1 VISDS
6 LVKRVVPVLAAL
18 AFVSLGLPDG
28 LLGVAW
34 PSLRASFGLELDAL
48 GALLVA
54 ATLGY
59 VASSFSSGRLLGR
72 INLGTVLAVSCGL
85 TAAAL
90 LGYASASSWL
100 VMLALGAV
108 LGLGSGAI
116 DAALNTYVA
125 THHGPRMLNWLHAC
139 FGVGAAS
146 GPLVMTAVLES
157 GSTWRRG
164 YAIVGLAQLALAG
177 CFVATFRAWPRSDGA
192 GAAAE
197 PTRSETTLS
206 TLRVRGAWLGIAA
219 FFVYSGVEASIGA
232 WTYTLLTE
240 ARRVPAVEAGLLVSV
255 YWGSLTG
262 GRLLAAVAGGLADV
276 ESILRVAVCGVAI
289 GVAIVWLNAGTA
301 WTWLGLM
308 LAGVGSGPIFP
319 SLVATTPARFGHRH
333 AANAVGFQIAAS
345 AVGLSVLPGLVGVAA
360 DAFGV
365 ESIARLV
372 AALALLLVIVYGV
385 LDRVA
390 PVGREM
396 RPSAAK

>member
-1 VISDS
+1 
-6 LVKRVVPVLAAL
+6 VKRLVPVLAAL

-34 PSLRASFGLELDAL
+34 PSIRATFGLDLDAL

-54 ATLGY
+54 ATAGY
-59 VASSFSSGRLLGR
+59 VASSFSSGHLLGR

-90 LGYASASSWL
+90 LGYAAAPSWL
-100 VMLALGAV
+100 LMLGLGAV

-146 GPLVMTAVLES
+146 GPLVMTAVLDS
-157 GSTWRRG
+157 GSSWRRG
-164 YAIVGLAQLALAG
+164 YAIVGLAQLALAA
-177 CFVATFRAWPRSDGA
+177 CFVVTFRWWPRSDG
-192 GAAAE
+192 GGPAAPQTASMT
-197 PTRSETTLS
+197 TRA
-206 TLRVRGAWLGIAA
+206 TLRMPGAWLGIVA

-240 ARRVPAVEAGLLVSV
+240 SRGTAAVDAGLIVSL
-255 YWGSLTG
+255 YWGSLTV
-262 GRLLAAVAGGLADV
+262 GRLLAAAGGGLV
-276 ESILRVAVCGVAI
+276 GVGTVLRFAVWGVAL
-289 GVAIVWLNAGTA
+289 GAAIVWLNAGAA
-301 WTWLGLM
+301 WTSVGLTVAG
-308 LAGVGSGPIFP
+308 LASGPIFP
-319 SLVATTPARFGHRH
+319 SLVATTPARMGAAH

-360 DAFGV
+360 DTFGI
-365 ESIARLV
+365 EAIARLT
-372 AALALLLVIVYGV
+372 AALALALVIVYRMLERAGDPGKV
-385 LDRVA
+385 R
-390 PVGREM
+390 R
-396 RPSAAK
+396 

>member
-1 VISDS
+1 MTR
-6 LVKRVVPVLAAL
+6 LVPVLAAL

-34 PSLRASFGLELDAL
+34 PSIRASFGLELDAL

-54 ATLGY
+54 ATTGY
-59 VASSFSSGRLLGR
+59 VASSFSSGHLLGR
-72 INLGTVLAVSCGL
+72 LNLGTVLAVSCGL

-90 LGYASASSWL
+90 LGYASSSSWL
-100 VMLALGAV
+100 AMLALGAV

-146 GPLVMTAVLES
+146 GPLIMTAVLES
-157 GSTWRRG
+157 GSSWRRG
-164 YAIVGLAQLALAG
+164 YAIVGVAQLALAG
-177 CFVATFRAWPRSDGA
+177 CFVVTFRSWPRSDGG
-192 GAAAE
+192 GAAE
-197 PTRSETTLS
+197 HTKSETIMS

-240 ARRVPAVEAGLLVSV
+240 GRRMAPVEAGLIVSL
-255 YWGSLTG
+255 YWGSLTA
-262 GRLLAAVAGGLADV
+262 GRLLAAVAGGLVGV
-276 ESILRVAVCGVAI
+276 ETMVRVAVWGVAA
-289 GVAIVWLNAGTA
+289 GMTMVWLNAGAA
-301 WTWLGLM
+301 WTSLGV
-308 LAGVGSGPIFP
+308 LAAGLASGPIFP
-319 SLVATTPARFGHRH
+319 SLVATTPARLGPRH

-360 DAFGV
+360 DTFGV
-365 ESIARLV
+365 EAIARLT
-372 AALALLLVIVYGV
+372 AALAFLLVIVYRM
-385 LDRVA
+385 LDRAA
-390 PVGREM
+390 PVARLPEN
-396 RPSAAK
+396 

>member
-1 VISDS
+1 M
-6 LVKRVVPVLAAL
+6 KRLVPVLAAL

-34 PSLRASFGLELDAL
+34 PSIRASFGLDLDAL

-54 ATLGY
+54 ATTGY
-59 VASSFSSGRLLGR
+59 VASSFSSGHLLGR

-90 LGYASASSWL
+90 LGYASSPSWL
-100 VMLALGAV
+100 LMLALGAV

-116 DAALNTYVA
+116 DSALNTYVA

-157 GSTWRRG
+157 GSSWRRG
-164 YAIVGLAQLALAG
+164 YAIVGLAQLALAA
-177 CFVATFRAWPRSDGA
+177 CFVITFRSWPRSDGS
-192 GAAAE
+192 GAAAAD
-197 PTRSETTLS
+197 TTTMSTMS
-206 TLRVRGAWLGIAA
+206 TLRMPGTWLSIVA

-240 ARRVPAVEAGLLVSV
+240 GRATPPVEAGPIVSL

-262 GRLLAAVAGGLADV
+262 GRLLAALAGGLV
-276 ESILRVAVCGVAI
+276 GVAVMLRFAVWGVAL
-289 GVAIVWLNAGTA
+289 GMAVVWLNAGAA
-301 WTWLGLM
+301 WTSLGM
-308 LAGVGSGPIFP
+308 IVAGLSSGPIFP
-319 SLVATTPARFGHRH
+319 SLVATTPARVGPKH

-345 AVGLSVLPGLVGVAA
+345 AVGLSVLPGVVGVAA
-360 DAFGV
+360 DTFGV
-365 ESIARLV
+365 EAIARLT
-372 AALALLLVIVYGV
+372 AALALGLVIVYR
-385 LDRVA
+385 LLERAA
-390 PVGREM
+390 PVIPM
-396 RPSAAK
+396 PD